1 MTLRIVTLG
10 DSLTVGYQTPS
21 DANPDG
27 EPTPYGQW
35 VQELIG
41 PSAEVIVSGVN
52 GELTGEMAF
61 RLARDV
67 IAVKP
72 DVAVILGGS
81 NDLGWHAQPAAIMR
95 NLVTMYER
103 CRSAG
108 ITPVA
113 VTVPSIRGA
122 DTLIPA
128 RRALNQLIL
137 DYGRSRPQLAVDL
150 FTATAEPE
158 THRLAERYSN
168 DGLHLT
174 TEGYRVFAELVSRAI
189 ASLAAR

>member
-1 MTLRIVTLG
+1 MTMRIVTFG

-108 ITPVA
+108 IAPVA

-158 THRLAERYSN
+158 THRLAELYSN

-174 TEGYRVFAELVSRAI
+174 TE
-189 ASLAAR
+189 